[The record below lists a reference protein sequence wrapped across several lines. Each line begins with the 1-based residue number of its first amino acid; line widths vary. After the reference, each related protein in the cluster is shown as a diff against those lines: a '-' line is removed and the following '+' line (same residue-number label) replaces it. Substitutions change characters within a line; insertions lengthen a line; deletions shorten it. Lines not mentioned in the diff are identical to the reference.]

1 MYEFNISG
9 AIGFHD
15 AEEKAGQ
22 IISHTPDPEELRGI
36 YTRILSMIDLTS
48 LDGRDNNKTTKEL
61 CLKALSFGEMGL
73 PFPAS
78 VCIWAP
84 YIRTARAFLRNSPIS
99 IATVGGAFPSGQ
111 APLIAKLVE
120 AKYAVSEGADEL
132 DIVIPRG
139 RFLEGCFDEVEEEIS
154 AFREISEDIILKV
167 ILETGELGSQE
178 NIARAS
184 EIAIR
189 AGADFI
195 KTSTGKITPGATP
208 TGVFTMLSVIRGFQ
222 EQKDRI
228 TGIKPSG
235 GISEPEQAL
244 GYWLLADS
252 VIGPA
257 YLAKD
262 TFRIGASRLAD
273 KLAAYI
279 LDKPA
284 L

>member
-9 AIGFHD
+9 AMDFHGH
-15 AEEKAGQ
+15 EEKAGK
-22 IISHTPDPEELRGI
+22 IISQIPGPDELRRI
-36 YTRILSMIDLTS
+36 YSRILSMIDLTS
-48 LDGRDNNKTTKEL
+48 LDGRDNNKSTKDL
-61 CLKALSFGEMGL
+61 CLKALSFGEKGL

-84 YIRTARAFLRNSPIS
+84 YIRTARAFLRNSPVS

-120 AKYAVSEGADEL
+120 ARYAVSEGADEL

-139 RFLEGCFDEVEEEIS
+139 RFLEGCYDEIEEEIS
-154 AFREISEDIILKV
+154 AFREISDDIILKV

-178 NIARAS
+178 NIAMAS

-195 KTSTGKITPGATP
+195 KTSTGKTSPGATP
-208 TGVFTMLSVIRGFQ
+208 ADVFTMLSVIRGFHD
-222 EQKDRI
+222 KDGRI

-235 GISEPEQAL
+235 GISDPLQAL
-244 GYWLLADS
+244 GYWLLAES
-252 VIGPA
+252 AMGA
-257 YLAKD
+257 GYLTKE

-273 KLAAYI
+273 NLAAYI
-279 LDKPA
+279 LDNPA
-284 L
+284 S